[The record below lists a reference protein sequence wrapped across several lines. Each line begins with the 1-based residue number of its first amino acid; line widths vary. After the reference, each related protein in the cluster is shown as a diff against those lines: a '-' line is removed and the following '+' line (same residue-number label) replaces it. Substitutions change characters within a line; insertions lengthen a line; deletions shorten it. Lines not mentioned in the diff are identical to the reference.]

1 LFKALIQI
9 EANTQL
15 LLDCDADV
23 TDSHPHAQ
31 IAFVDG
37 EGEKQIQWLNQML

>member
-1 LFKALIQI
+1 LFEAFIQV

-15 LLDCDADV
+15 LFPDCDADV

-37 EGEKQIQWLNQML
+37 EGEKRIQ